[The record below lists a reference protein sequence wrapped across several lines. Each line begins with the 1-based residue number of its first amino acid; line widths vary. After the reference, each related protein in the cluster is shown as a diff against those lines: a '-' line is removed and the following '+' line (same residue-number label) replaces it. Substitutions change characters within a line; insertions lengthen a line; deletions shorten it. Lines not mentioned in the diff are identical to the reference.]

1 MLNLTNAQ
9 VLADNRIDIN
19 GVNIGTF
26 TDDEAQRII
35 DIARGILNE
44 RNSKASTP
52 MAKPMAIAPSK
63 GLNVV
68 EEPSTSNDK
77 PVGKPVWQ
85 EDFLT
90 VTLAE
95 VDGKKQYR
103 LYVTCPV
110 GGEKGKAIR
119 YAIKASAKEHGAK
132 FAGNYNA
139 KEIFWAFP
147 SKAKADEFVKA
158 RKAYDKENGKH

>member
-1 MLNLTNAQ
+1 MLNITASAPVAENVIA
-9 VLADNRIDIN
+9 IN
-19 GVNIGTF
+19 GVVVAHRND
-26 TDDEAQRII
+26 TDAQKVL
-35 DIARGILNE
+35 DIVRAYASGSAPV
-44 RNSKASTP
+44 SKPVAT
-52 MAKPMAIAPSK
+52 APEK
-63 GLNVV
+63 KTLNVV
-68 EEPSTSNDK
+68 EESSPRNDK

-90 VTLAE
+90 VTL
-95 VDGKKQYR
+95 VDRQYR

-132 FAGNYNA
+132 FAGNYDA

-147 SKAKADEFVKA
+147 SKAKADEFIKA

>member
-1 MLNLTNAQ
+1 MLNLTAIESLNAI
-9 VLADNRIDIN
+9 AIN
-19 GVNIGTF
+19 GVTVAHLND
-26 TDDEAQRII
+26 TDAQKVL
-35 DIARGILNE
+35 DIVRAYASGASAPV
-44 RNSKASTP
+44 SKPVAVAPT
-52 MAKPMAIAPSK
+52 AKT
-63 GLNVV
+63 LNVV
-68 EEPSTSNDK
+68 EEPSSRNDK

-90 VTLAE
+90 VTL
-95 VDGKKQYR
+95 VDKQYR

-132 FAGNYNA
+132 FAGNYDA

-147 SKAKADEFVKA
+147 SKAKADAFIKA